1 MDEENVPDQTP
12 APAPEVPAE
21 PAPVQAPPSP
31 VPAVEAPPPKKRSG
45 IKMVLLVV
53 VLLAAVC
60 AAAYLT
66 LSIDITDPRQGVS
79 YPYTTTYNVWF
90 PDGEP
95 VTIGNAR
102 MMSLSYDDEL
112 IFDVNG
118 NREKLVVGEEKEIG
132 SHEAIVKV
140 FGVTVIDT
148 DFRMLLKYRGLSE
161 GKANFYLTVQ
171 TSRQIPQFLVD
182 RLLPKEIQAQPA

>member
-1 MDEENVPDQTP
+1 
-12 APAPEVPAE
+12 
-21 PAPVQAPPSP
+21 
-31 VPAVEAPPPKKRSG
+31 
-45 IKMVLLVV
+45 MVLLVV

-66 LSIDITDPRQGVS
+66 LSIHITDPRQGVS